1 LRLRK
6 ENPPVFRTETELE
19 DALSEPT
26 PGAAETLA
34 RCPGD
39 IMFLGAAGKMGP
51 SLARMAK
58 RAAPDRRVIAVS
70 RFSGGSEDAFQ
81 SHGVET
87 IRCDL
92 LHEAAVAKL
101 PDAENVIF
109 LAARK
114 FGSTGDESLT
124 WAMNAVVP
132 SIVCRRYASSR
143 IVALSTGNVYPLV
156 PRDSTGSRETDP
168 PQPIGEYAMSCLA
181 KERVFE
187 HYSRAHGTRVAIVRL
202 NYACD
207 LRYGVLVDIA
217 QKVWRGE
224 PVDVKMGYF
233 NTIWQGDACAMT
245 LRALK
250 HAASPPWIVNV
261 TWPERLSVRATA
273 EELGR
278 LMNKPV
284 RFQGQE
290 AETALLSDASVA
302 LEKLGPLQ
310 MTTGELLQHVAHW
323 VMLGGRTLNKPTH
336 FEVRDGRF

>member
-1 LRLRK
+1 MVND
-6 ENPPVFRTETELE
+6 E
-19 DALSEPT
+19 
-26 PGAAETLA
+26 ETLDELLT
-34 RCPGD
+34 RPMPQVVELLRHLPGN
-39 IMFLGAAGKMGP
+39 ILVLGVAGKMGVT
-51 SLARMAK
+51 LAWMAR
-58 RAAPDRRVIAVS
+58 RAVDAATGTPGRRVIGVA
-70 RFSGGSEDAFQ
+70 RFTSGGEADFNR
-81 SHGVET
+81 HGVET

-92 LHEAAVAKL
+92 LDEAAVAKL

-132 SIVCRRYASSR
+132 GIVCRRYARSR

-156 PRDSTGSRETDP
+156 PCDSTGSREIDL

-187 HYSRAHGTRVAIVRL
+187 HYSRSHGTRVAIIRL

-224 PVDVKMGYF
+224 PIDVTMGYF

-245 LRALK
+245 LRALE
-250 HAASPPWIVNV
+250 HADSPPWIVNV
-261 TWPERLSVRATA
+261 TGPERLSVRAAA

-278 LMNKPV
+278 LMNKSV

-310 MTTGELLQHVAHW
+310 MTTSELLQHVAHW
-323 VMLGGRTLNKPTH
+323 VMQGGRSLNKPTH

>member
-1 LRLRK
+1 MVND
-6 ENPPVFRTETELE
+6 EETLDEL
-19 DALSEPT
+19 LTRPT
-26 PGAAETLA
+26 PQVVELLRRLA
-34 RCPGD
+34 GD
-39 IMFLGAAGKMGP
+39 ILVLGVAGKMGVT
-51 SLARMAK
+51 LARMAR
-58 RAAPDRRVIAVS
+58 RAADATGGSRRVIGVA
-70 RFSGGSEDAFQ
+70 RFTSGGEAEFNR
-81 SHGVET
+81 HGVET

-92 LHEAAVAKL
+92 LDEAAVAKL

>member
-1 LRLRK
+1 MVND
-6 ENPPVFRTETELE
+6 EETLDEL
-19 DALSEPT
+19 LTRPT
-26 PGAAETLA
+26 PQVVELLRRLA
-34 RCPGD
+34 GD
-39 IMFLGAAGKMGP
+39 ILVLGVAGKMGVT
-51 SLARMAK
+51 LARMAR
-58 RAAPDRRVIAVS
+58 RAADATGGSRRVIGVA
-70 RFSGGSEDAFQ
+70 RFTSGGEAEFNR
-81 SHGVET
+81 HGVET